1 MNIIEHYRSL
11 AAELRSLKNRVRNYI
26 EDSHWQTDG
35 EWKESILRSVLSRI
49 MPETAKIGRGFVVT
63 QQYSTTQIDIL
74 IYRYDS
80 PVFFREGDLVLVPPE
95 GVLGVLEVKTNV
107 DATSAEE
114 ALSKLAHT
122 RSKIESNINDGILF
136 GLFAYDVSGTPNSTA
151 LGKLQKAHREHNAVV
166 DLVCLGDSRFIKW
179 WKHNPN
185 GPGGAYDRW
194 HSYTLPELAP
204 GYFIHNVLV
213 HMSRDR
219 YWINQEVWFPSE
231 SKEFCKDGEKCLGQD
246 DEG

>member
-1 MNIIEHYRSL
+1 MNITDYYRSL

-35 EWKESILRSVLSRI
+35 EWKESVLRSVLFRN
-49 MPETAKIGRGFVVT
+49 MPETAKIGRGFVVS
-63 QQYSTTQIDIL
+63 QHYSTSQIDVL
-74 IYRYDS
+74 LYRHDS
-80 PVFFREGDLVLVPPE
+80 PVFFREGDLVFVPPE

-107 DATSAEE
+107 DATATEE
-114 ALSKLAHT
+114 ALSKLALM
-122 RSKIESNINDGILF
+122 RSKIESNVNDGILF

-151 LGKLQKAHREHNAVV
+151 LDKLQKAHRQHKAVV

-185 GPGGAYDRW
+185 GGAAYDRW

-204 GYFIHNVLV
+204 GYFLHNVLV
-213 HMSRDR
+213 HMSGER
-219 YWINQEVWFPSE
+219 YWINQDVWWFPSD